1 MREILRIIKGK
12 YIAAILTLTIVT
24 GYIIFLIGAN
34 YVSQLRL
41 QQSTIE
47 SLRQDLE
54 NRATAVSYF
63 FTERDNDL
71 LDLGQHRDISAFFE
85 NKALG
90 MSMEYG
96 LRATLLGI
104 ANSFDRLIDR
114 RRIGNEKIYNR
125 VQFFDA
131 NGELLVTRPDEAV
144 ADKVRASLPAHLQSD
159 KPQLVILRDGEGQIV
174 KAAIS
179 YPYYFKNSRAGQIV
193 AEIDMETV
201 FKHLVQLRKG
211 SSNSFA
217 FLLNDDQGVLSPSS
231 RQPSSAFY
239 SGMPN
244 LNNVPI
250 DQAMPFEAFDK
261 DAKSKKMIALR
272 VPVEGTTFS
281 LAAIWPLE
289 EISGYLS
296 SWRMLWALCALAA
309 LVLGGTV
316 FVWITSMRFLVLQA
330 RFEEASRKEIEIE
343 AKNQELTREVEER
356 KRIESA
362 LRQSEKRY
370 RDLFDNI
377 SDFIYTHDFEG
388 RFLTINPAV
397 AVGLGRSEEEIVGRR
412 ITDFMPAEYQERFH
426 NRYLPLIKQE
436 RQFSGVVVF
445 DGSDGSRHYIEVKN
459 SVVVEEG
466 KDLYIRGS
474 GRDVTARKH
483 AEDAMQKAKEAAE
496 AANRAKSQFLANMS
510 HEIRTPLN
518 AVLGMTDLVLDT
530 ELDAEQREYLSIVRS
545 SGDLLLRVINDIL
558 DFSKIEAGKLQI
570 EHRDFELRDLLDEL
584 SEIFRDSAARKGIEM
599 IFSVRKDVPTALIGD
614 SGRLSQI
621 FVNLIG
627 NAIKF
632 TETGEIVITVTC
644 IEQSDK
650 NVHLQFAVRDTG
662 IGIKAEA
669 IKELFSAFTQVDGSS
684 TRKYGGTGL
693 GLAISKR
700 LVELMQ
706 GTIWVE
712 SEFGK
717 GSTFY
722 FTAAFERQPEHQQ
735 PVIKVPM
742 DVKDFFVFIVDDNDT
757 SLQVMSEMMRSFGF
771 AVEVTDSG
779 EDALRILQAKAADK
793 TLLNTVDLIL
803 MDWLMPGLDG
813 IETAELIKQD
823 PRLAHIPIIMMTAFG
838 QEEQMRKAEAAGIEA
853 FLIKPIRQSVCFDT
867 IMNVMGYQASGRI
880 VQKGA
885 LHVFS
890 KDASA
895 LKVLQGTHVLL
906 VEDNKINRRVAEGIL
921 NKAGVVVA
929 SAENGREALE
939 ILNENSFD
947 LVLMDV
953 QMPEMDGLEATRH
966 IRADQRFD
974 GLPVVALTA
983 HAMKGDRE
991 MCLDAGM
998 DDYIVKP
1005 LNQRKLLLTLSKWI
1019 NWRRGNL
1026 HTDCSPEEVRG

>member
-1 MREILRIIKGK
+1 MRDILRIIKGK

-24 GYIIFLIGAN
+24 GYIFFLIGAN
-34 YVSQLRL
+34 YISQLKL
-41 QQSTIE
+41 QASTIE

-63 FTERDNDL
+63 FSERDNDL
-71 LDLGQHRDISAFFE
+71 LDLSQNRDISAFFE

-114 RRIGNEKIYNR
+114 RKIGNEMIYSR

-131 NGELLVTRPDEAV
+131 DGELLVSRPDEKV
-144 ADKVRASLPAHLQSD
+144 ADEVRASLPEDLKSD
-159 KPQLVILRDGEGQIV
+159 EPELVILRNNEGEIV

-193 AEIDMETV
+193 AEIDIGTV

-217 FLLNDDQGVLSPSS
+217 FLLSDSKGVLSPTPK
-231 RQPSSAFY
+231 QPSSPFF
-239 SGMPN
+239 SGMPD
-244 LNNVPI
+244 LSSVP
-250 DQAMPFEAFDK
+250 FGEALQFVVSDK
-261 DAKSKKMIALR
+261 NSRSKNMIALR
-272 VPVEGTTFS
+272 VPVAGTSFS

-296 SWRMLWALCALAA
+296 SWRLLWALCALAA

-316 FVWITSMRFLVLQA
+316 FVWVTSMRYLVLQT
-330 RFEEASRKEIEIE
+330 RYDEAYRKEIEIE

-356 KRIESA
+356 KRVESA
-362 LRQSEKRY
+362 LRESEKRY

-377 SDFIYTHDFEG
+377 SDFIYTHDFAG

-397 AVGLGRSEEEIVGRR
+397 TAVLGRPEEEIVGHM
-412 ITDFMPAEYQERFH
+412 IADFMPPEYRELFH
-426 NRYLPLIKQE
+426 DRYMYLIKKD

-445 DGSDGSRHYIEVKN
+445 NSRDGERHYVEVKN
-459 SVVVEEG
+459 SVVVEQG
-466 KDLYIRGS
+466 KDVYIRGS
-474 GRDVTARKH
+474 GRDMTERKH

-518 AVLGMTDLVLDT
+518 AVLGMTDLVLDS
-530 ELDAEQREYLSIVRS
+530 ELNTEQREFLGIVRS

-570 EHRDFELRDLLDEL
+570 EHRDFDLRDMLDEL
-584 SEIFRDSAARKGIEM
+584 SEMFRDSAARKGIEM
-599 IFSVRKDVPTALIGD
+599 IFSIGKDVPTALVGD

-621 FVNLIG
+621 FVNLLG
-627 NAIKF
+627 NAVKF
-632 TETGEIVITVTC
+632 TETGEVVVTVAC
-644 IEQSDK
+644 LEKSEK
-650 NVHLQFAVRDTG
+650 RVYLKFAVHDTG
-662 IGIKAEA
+662 IGIKPEA
-669 IKELFSAFTQVDGSS
+669 VKELFSAFTQVDGSS
-684 TRKYGGTGL
+684 TRRYGGTGL

-700 LVELMQ
+700 LVELMD
-706 GTIWVE
+706 GTIWIE
-712 SEFGK
+712 SDFGK

-722 FTAAFERQPEHQQ
+722 FTAAFEQQPEDQQ
-735 PVIKVPM
+735 TVARAPI
-742 DVKDFFVFIVDDNDT
+742 DIKDFSVFIVDDNET

-771 AVEVTDSG
+771 SVEVASSG
-779 EDALRILQAKAADK
+779 EEALRILHAKAADN
-793 TLLNTVDLIL
+793 TLLSGVDLIL
-803 MDWLMPGLDG
+803 MDWLMPNLDG
-813 IETAELIKQD
+813 IETSEIIKKD
-823 PRLAHIPIIMMTAFG
+823 PQLAHIPIIMMTAFG
-838 QEEQMRKAEAAGIEA
+838 KEEEMRKAEAAGIEA

-867 IMNVMGYQASGRI
+867 IMNVMGYQSSGRI
-880 VQKGA
+880 VRKGEI
-885 LHVFS
+885 HVFS
-890 KDASA
+890 KDICA
-895 LKVLQGTHVLL
+895 LEILQGTNVLL

-921 NKAGVVVA
+921 GKAGIIVD
-929 SAENGREALE
+929 SAGNGREALA
-939 ILNENSFD
+939 ILNEKCFD
-947 LVLMDV
+947 LILMDV

-966 IRADQRFD
+966 IREDQRFD

-991 MCLDAGM
+991 MCLAAGM

-1019 NWRRGNL
+1019 SWRRGN
-1026 HTDCSPEEVRG
+1026 